1 MASTVPGGAYL
12 DDQGRPQDANGER
25 LDPLPDRLSD
35 EAEKACRE
43 VGIVSKKQVEFYSL
57 EDLLQ
62 MGVPEKLAVEVSQE
76 AAEGYVPLADIEFA
90 SSAAAELA
98 FDASLTAEDFSGAEP
113 SGETGYTKPDVEE
126 LTE

>member
-12 DDQGRPQDANGER
+12 DDQGCPQDANGER
-25 LDPLPDRLSD
+25 LDPLPQRLSD
-35 EAEKACRE
+35 EAEAACRE
-43 VGIVSKKQVEFYSL
+43 VGIVAKKQVEFYSL

-62 MGVPEKLAVEVSQE
+62 MGFSEKLALEVSQE

-90 SSAAAELA
+90 SGAAEEFA
-98 FDASLTAEDFSGAEP
+98 VDAGLTAEDFSGAEP
-113 SGETGYTKPDVEE
+113 SGETGYIKPDVEE

>member
-1 MASTVPGGAYL
+1 MASTIPGGAYL

-25 LDPLPDRLSD
+25 LDPLPERLSD
-35 EAEKACRE
+35 EAEEACRE
-43 VGIVSKKQVEFYSL
+43 VGIVSEKQVEFYSL

-62 MGVPEKLAVEVSQE
+62 MGFSEKLALEVSQE
-76 AAEGYVPLADIEFA
+76 VAEGYVPLADIEFA
-90 SSAAAELA
+90 SGAAEELA
-98 FDASLTAEDFSGAEP
+98 VDAGLTAEDFSGAEP